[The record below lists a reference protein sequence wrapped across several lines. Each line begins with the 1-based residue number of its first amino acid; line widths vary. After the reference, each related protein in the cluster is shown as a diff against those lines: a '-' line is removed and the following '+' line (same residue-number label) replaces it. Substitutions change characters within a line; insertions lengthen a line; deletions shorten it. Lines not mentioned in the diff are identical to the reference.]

1 VYSAIEPRQFLPP
14 PSNPSTSSSKPSTS
28 AAILTD
34 SDSDS
39 DNAVE
44 PSAKTDTPVPAS
56 VPERPVTS
64 KQQSQVLLEQ
74 GLLED
79 SLPAEQE
86 LQMSPMH
93 ETAAAAAAAGADD
106 L

>member
-1 VYSAIEPRQFLPP
+1 
-14 PSNPSTSSSKPSTS
+14 
-28 AAILTD
+28 LTD

-39 DNAVE
+39 DNDVE
-44 PSAKTDTPVPAS
+44 PSSKTNTPVPAS
-56 VPERPVTS
+56 VLERPVTS

-93 ETAAAAAAAGADD
+93 ETAAAVTAAAAGADD